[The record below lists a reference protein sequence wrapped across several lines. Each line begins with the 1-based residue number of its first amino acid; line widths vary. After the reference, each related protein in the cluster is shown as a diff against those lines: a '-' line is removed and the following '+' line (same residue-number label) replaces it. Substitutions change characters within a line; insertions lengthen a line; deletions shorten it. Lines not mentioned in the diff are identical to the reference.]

1 MTLQHL
7 ERHDTPDGVAAVVHP
22 VGRED
27 SGPPILR
34 RNIATGVAIL
44 MLFEAASLAVA
55 SALHLSG
62 VVDGRTTSFDPD
74 AAGIAEAAIGVVLL
88 VGAVV
93 MLRDPRRART
103 AGIVANAFA
112 LAGFLI
118 GISET
123 AQGGHAPDI
132 AYHATVIPLLVISLV
147 VLLRHRSTE
156 PDPAP
161 G

>member
-1 MTLQHL
+1 
-7 ERHDTPDGVAAVVHP
+7 
-22 VGRED
+22 
-27 SGPPILR
+27 
-34 RNIATGVAIL
+34 
-44 MLFEAASLAVA
+44 
-55 SALHLSG
+55 
-62 VVDGRTTSFDPD
+62 VDGRSTSFDPD
-74 AAGIAEAAIGVVLL
+74 TAGIAEAVIGVVLL

-93 MLRDPRRART
+93 MLRNPRRART
-103 AGIVANAFA
+103 AGIVANVFA

-156 PDPAP
+156 PAPAP
-161 G
+161 R

>member
-7 ERHDTPDGVAAVVHP
+7 ERHETPDGAPAVIRP
-22 VGRED
+22 VGPED
-27 SGPPILR
+27 SGRPILR
-34 RNIATGVAIL
+34 RKIATGVAIL
-44 MLFEAASLAVA
+44 MLVESASLAVA

-74 AAGIAEAAIGVVLL
+74 TAGIAEAVIGVVLV
-88 VGAVV
+88 VGAVM

-103 AGIVANAFA
+103 AGIAVNAFA
-112 LAGFLI
+112 LVGFLI